1 MSKEIDNAI
10 EGLEYDTNGLWHWT
24 LKVKDKETQAHF
36 RKFIEHYENIL
47 PTIQKELTKL
57 ERIEEVI
64 DKGGTITT
72 NYNVIQK
79 IKSILEE
86 E

>member
-1 MSKEIDNAI
+1 MNREELIKKVDEHFDTAI
-10 EGLEYDTNGLWHWT
+10 EEGVLWHDDIKDWEA
-24 LKVKDKETQAHF
+24 LK
-36 RKFIEHYENIL
+36 
-47 PTIQKELTKL
+47 KELTKL
-57 ERIEEVI
+57 ERIEEVV

-86 E
+86 